1 MGEWLRIWE
10 GNQSGNWGPTC
21 VRWFVIG
28 ETSQQ
33 CWETWIG
40 CGCWLEETLG
50 AESRIMFE
58 EIMTGGWHQDVRGF
72 GQQRQHE
79 GALQV
84 WRFEVQDNLMLV
96 VT

>member
-1 MGEWLRIWE
+1 MVKDLGGKSEWELCTNLCSVVCNR
-10 GNQSGNWGPTC
+10 
-21 VRWFVIG
+21 

-33 CWETWIG
+33 CWETWVG

-58 EIMTGGWHQDVRGF
+58 EVMTGGWHQDVRGF

-79 GALQV
+79 GPLQV